1 VKKVTGRHSKTFSL
15 YRLAFEEAVS
25 GLLSAKPADLS
36 EKAAAQKAAARPK
49 KTKKGSRRKG

>member
-1 VKKVTGRHSKTFSL
+1 MKKNTGGHRRTLSL

-36 EKAAAQKAAARPK
+36 EKAARKAGARPK
-49 KTKKGSRRKG
+49 KAKKGSRRKG